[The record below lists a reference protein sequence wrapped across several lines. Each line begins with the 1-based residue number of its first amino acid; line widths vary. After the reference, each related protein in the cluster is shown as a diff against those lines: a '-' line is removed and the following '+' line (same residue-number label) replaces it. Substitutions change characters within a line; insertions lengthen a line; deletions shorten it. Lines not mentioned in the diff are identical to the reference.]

1 MVHIFVYTG
10 LYILVA
16 SEIKHFSNW
25 GREEGRGRGVR
36 ERGRERELEGE
47 KDSNNTIPG
56 THLNTL

>member
-25 GREEGRGRGVR
+25 RGRGVR

-47 KDSNNTIPG
+47 KDSNTTIPG